1 MGVRRGG
8 RDGVNRVVPPPIE
21 ARPRLGKLQEL
32 DVVSLL
38 RLLPLDNGACLR
50 RGPGLDAEVDQR
62 GNADLV
68 DAWLAR
74 ALRISFL

>member
-1 MGVRRGG
+1 M
-8 RDGVNRVVPPPIE
+8 VPPSIE

-32 DVVSLL
+32 DVISLL
-38 RLLPLDNGACLR
+38 RLFPLDDGACLR

-62 GNADLV
+62 CNAEVV

-74 ALRISFL
+74 TLKVILI